1 MDLRAYSFSSMSSV
15 PSRSESSSSE
25 SGDEIF
31 EPSPPKRLCT
41 ITTSQPKQPSK
52 SRSVSDVIED
62 TIKNGNNNFL
72 GLNMMNILKVHF
84 AESVRNTETP
94 LSELGVHG
102 SRNLSQI
109 GGRQLRR

>member
-1 MDLRAYSFSSMSSV
+1 MNLRAYGFSSKSSV

-52 SRSVSDVIED
+52 SRSVSDVRRYNKKWEQQFPWLEYD
-62 TIKNGNNNFL
+62 EHTQGAFCRECKKYGN
-72 GLNMMNILKVHF
+72 
-84 AESVRNTETP
+84 S
-94 LSELGVHG
+94 
-102 SRNLSQI
+102 SQRT
-109 GGRQLRR
+109 GGA